1 MKISDLL
8 EKLRDYKPGTFVSI
22 EWERD
27 ISSAKAK
34 KEGVRVFKH
43 SSGVFRV
50 DVDYKN
56 LSKVQTSSNT
66 ESTKEAWFT
75 HSNLHDAI
83 VESKRDPEKKYLQVF
98 LGANNRVKSEMK
110 LGDKIETPDEL
121 YSKGYINKSSIPSKD
136 EILTF
141 TLGIEN
147 IVRFGK

>member
-1 MKISDLL
+1 MKVSDLL
-8 EKLRDYKPGTFVSI
+8 EKLKDYKPGTFVNI
-22 EWERD
+22 EWERE
-27 ISSAKAK
+27 IASAKAK

-66 ESTKEAWFT
+66 EPTKEAWFT
-75 HSNLHDAI
+75 HSGLHDAI

-98 LGANNRVKSEMK
+98 LGANNKVKSEMK
-110 LGDKIETPDEL
+110 LGDKVETPDEL
-121 YSKGYINKSSIPSKD
+121 YFKGYINKSSMQSKN

>member
-1 MKISDLL
+1 MKVSDLL
-8 EKLRDYKPGTFVSI
+8 EKLKYYKPGTFVSI

-34 KEGVRVFKH
+34 KEGVRVFKY

-56 LSKVQTSSNT
+56 LSKVQAASNT
-66 ESTKEAWFT
+66 EPTKETWFT
-75 HSNLHDAI
+75 HSDLHDAI
-83 VESKRDPEKKYLQVF
+83 VESKKDPEKKYLQVF
-98 LGANNRVKSEMK
+98 LGANNKIKSEMK
-110 LGDKIETPDEL
+110 LGDRIENPDEL
-121 YSKGYINKSSIPSKD
+121 YSKRYINKSSMPSKD